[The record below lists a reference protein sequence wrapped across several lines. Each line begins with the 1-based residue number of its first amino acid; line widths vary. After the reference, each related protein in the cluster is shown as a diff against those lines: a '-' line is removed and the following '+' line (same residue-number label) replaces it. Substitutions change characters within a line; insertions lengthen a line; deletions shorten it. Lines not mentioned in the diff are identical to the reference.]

1 MHVNL
6 HVIPHSQML
15 VEEKT
20 HISSKKPC
28 LLTLLIKV
36 LILNIAWGTSKE
48 RNDGLRNWW
57 WKWEVYSMLVKAN
70 GGSLILRGQ
79 SDVRIQPLLAKSYRV
94 KSNMERG
101 IFLTCGQALKEWK
114 SKMPK

>member
-1 MHVNL
+1 
-6 HVIPHSQML
+6 
-15 VEEKT
+15 
-20 HISSKKPC
+20 
-28 LLTLLIKV
+28 
-36 LILNIAWGTSKE
+36 
-48 RNDGLRNWW
+48 
-57 WKWEVYSMLVKAN
+57 MLVKAN